1 MSRRESK
8 SRNTPLPYTAAAARR
23 RRRFILFSIPFALI
37 AAAFAAKLISMS
49 VIADRTV
56 ALYADADYEG
66 SMNSA
71 QQQKFVNILE
81 SWKALYNTGTSMLQL
96 GLLEEARSEFEGA
109 LPMAEPPQQCPIRA
123 NLAITIERQGDA
135 RLAAEDAAGAVTLW
149 QEALAVLEARD
160 PSCASTEFEPPTT
173 ESAERIQQK
182 LQQQSEAQEP
192 NDGEEPP
199 ESTQSPEITELEE
212 QLQQNQQDRQDELD
226 QDRGQTEGDSSHDK
240 PW

>member
-1 MSRRESK
+1 MSPREK
-8 SRNTPLPYTAAAARR
+8 KPKGALPSAAAAAKR

-56 ALYADADYEG
+56 ALYSEPDYEG

-81 SWKALYNTGTSMLQL
+81 SWKAPYNTGTSMLQL
-96 GLLEEARSEFEGA
+96 GLLDEARSELETA
-109 LPMAEPPQQCPIRA
+109 LPLAEPPQQCPIRA

-135 RLAAEDAAGAVTLW
+135 RLAADDTAGAVALW
-149 QEALAVLEARD
+149 QEALAVLDARD
-160 PSCASTEFEPPTT
+160 PSCASTEFEPPAV
-173 ESAERIQQK
+173 ESTERIQQK
-182 LQQQSEAQEP
+182 LQQQSETQEP
-192 NDGEEPP
+192 NEGEEPP
-199 ESTQSPEITELEE
+199 ESTQSPEMTELEE
-212 QLQQNQQDRQDELD
+212 KLQQNQQERQDELD
-226 QDRGQTEGDSSHDK
+226 QERGETEGDASHDK